1 MFDQFEPWYLE
12 GARNLEATGSDYTDY
27 VGLPCIQASDC
38 GPSPFLMCAADK
50 VSEDGD
56 HVCMHKGVFPLQG
69 IEIGGTVVLTILMA
83 LAVMSGMGGGGIIV
97 PLLMA
102 FYQLET
108 K

>member
-1 MFDQFEPWYLE
+1 
-12 GARNLEATGSDYTDY
+12 
-27 VGLPCIQASDC
+27 
-38 GPSPFLMCAADK
+38 MCAADK

-56 HVCMHKGVFPLQG
+56 HVCIHKGVFPLQG